1 MLVNFHLQIAPPEL
15 MRQTQSPESVI
26 VCLISQA
33 ICRDRVIALIRVH
46 TPGAPGPSHLGTW
59 AEATLVG
66 PAVEQQSVA
75 RPQICEGGDLR
86 RGRPPAPN
94 PADPFGSRGRQV
106 AVYFGSDQLRSPP
119 GRGRRHHSCPHFW
132 TSGAEA

>member
-46 TPGAPGPSHLGTW
+46 NPGAPGPSHLGTW
-59 AEATLVG
+59 ETTDSREMKPDPTNA
-66 PAVEQQSVA
+66 A
-75 RPQICEGGDLR
+75 R
-86 RGRPPAPN
+86 
-94 PADPFGSRGRQV
+94 
-106 AVYFGSDQLRSPP
+106 
-119 GRGRRHHSCPHFW
+119 
-132 TSGAEA
+132 